1 MPEIEPFRGILYDTA
16 KVEASKVL
24 APPYDVIDDAGRAA
38 LESMDPH
45 NCVRLILPQGEGD
58 AKYGAA
64 NQTLNAW
71 LADGALIRDT
81 RPAIY
86 RYHQVFTVDA
96 LGGRSFTRRG
106 FVAAVRLHSFD
117 EGVILPHER
126 TLAGPKVDRL
136 KLMEATSAHF
146 SQIFTL
152 YSDPSKATDDLFR
165 KVESTTPDVDGV
177 TDDGTRHR
185 VWRVPDRELI
195 GKLQRLMGQ
204 MKLYIADGHHRYET
218 MLALRESFRKRV
230 GGELS
235 FRSSAKYGTLFCANM
250 DDAGLVVLPTHRLV
264 HDLASFDFAVVR
276 EKASRWFEII
286 EIPGAAGDA
295 TRLATE
301 IHDRSE
307 VSPTFAAIVPGSD
320 SAWLMT
326 LRGSANL
333 AAEGLSGSR
342 ALLDLDITLLHA
354 LVLERV
360 LGIDRKAQEAKTNIH
375 YIRDTPSAL
384 QRTAA
389 GEGQV
394 CFILEPTR
402 LKQIRAVADAHEFM
416 PQKSTY
422 FYPKIA
428 SGVVFNRIDPNEDL

>member
-1 MPEIEPFRGILYDTA
+1 MPEIEPFRGILYDTSR
-16 KVEASKVL
+16 VEASKVL
-24 APPYDVIDDAGRAA
+24 APPYDVIDADERAS
-38 LESMDPH
+38 LEATDPH

-58 AKYGAA
+58 AKYAAA
-64 NQTLNAW
+64 NDTLNAW
-71 LADGALIRDT
+71 LEDGSLVRDA

-86 RYHQVFTVDA
+86 RYHQVFTVNA
-96 LGGRSFTRRG
+96 LAGRTFTRRG
-106 FVAAVRLHSFD
+106 FVAAVRLHPFS
-117 EGVILPHER
+117 ENVILPHER

-152 YSDPSKATDDLFR
+152 YSDPSRATDDLFR
-165 KVESTTPDVDGV
+165 GIESTEPDVNGV
-177 TDDGTRHR
+177 TEDGTRHR

-218 MLALRESFRKRV
+218 MLALRDSFRKRV
-230 GGELS
+230 GHDLS
-235 FRSSAKYGTLFCANM
+235 FHSTAQYGTLFCANM

-264 HDLASFDFAVVR
+264 HDLPAFDFDAMR
-276 EKASRWFEII
+276 EKVARWFDITVL
-286 EIPGAAGDA
+286 PGAANDA
-295 TRLATE
+295 TKLATA
-301 IHDRSE
+301 IHEGSE
-307 VSPTFAAIVPGSD
+307 ASPTFAVIVPDSD
-320 SAWLMT
+320 TAWLMS

-333 AAEGLSGSR
+333 AAEGLTGSR
-342 ALLDLDITLLHA
+342 ALLDLDVTLLHE

-384 QRTAA
+384 KRTAA

-428 SGVVFNRIDPNEDL
+428 SGVVFNRIDPNEDV

>member
-1 MPEIEPFRGILYDTA
+1 MPEIEPFRGILYDAA
-16 KVEASKVL
+16 KVEAGKVL
-24 APPYDVIDDAGRAA
+24 APPYDVIDDAERAA
-38 LESMDPH
+38 LEARDPH

-58 AKYGAA
+58 SKYTAA
-64 NQTLNAW
+64 NQTLEAW
-71 LADGALIRDT
+71 LADGALARDG
-81 RPAIY
+81 RPAVY

-96 LGGRSFTRRG
+96 LGGRTFTRRG
-106 FVAAVRLHSFD
+106 FVAAVRLHKFD

-136 KLMEATSAHF
+136 KLMEATSSHF

-152 YSDPSKATDDLFR
+152 YSDPSRATDNLFR
-165 KVESTTPDVDGV
+165 RVEATDPDVDGV

-195 GKLQRLMGQ
+195 GELQRLMAP

-218 MLALRESFRKRV
+218 MLALRESFRKRI

-235 FRSSAKYGTLFCANM
+235 FHSSANYGTLFCANM

-264 HDLASFDFAVVR
+264 HDLPSFDFAAMCQKV
-276 EKASRWFEII
+276 SRWFEIV
-286 EIPGAAGDA
+286 ELHGAARDPA
-295 TRLATE
+295 RMAAE

-307 VSPTFAAIVPGSD
+307 VAPSFAAIVPGD
-320 SAWLMT
+320 DNAWLMT
-326 LRGSANL
+326 LRGSTNL
-333 AAEGLSGSR
+333 GAEGLSGSR
-342 ALLDLDITLLHA
+342 AVLDLDVTLLHD

-360 LGIDRKAQEAKTNIH
+360 LGIDRKAQEAKTNIT

-384 QRTAA
+384 RRTAA

-394 CFILEPTR
+394 CFVLEPTR